1 MQLSTSSILQT
12 SLLTLLFIA
21 LQEYLK
27 VNVSKNDNHNIFLIN
42 TSFRIRF
49 LFYNSHELNLSIV
62 YNIR

>member
-27 VNVSKNDNHNIFLIN
+27 VNVSKNDNHKLTVYIFFNQYFFSN
-42 TSFRIRF
+42 T
-49 LFYNSHELNLSIV
+49 LFIL
-62 YNIR
+62 